1 MPTTS
6 SQSIAGALF
15 FFKLRS
21 LPTLLPSLSLF
32 WRPVMKAHS
41 LAVTN
46 WTNSSVLIPVV
57 FAYFHKSHLFLFV
70 MSSVLTRS
78 YFTICN
84 AKDHGNLDA
93 FEPWCWRRLLR
104 VPWTARR
111 SNQSI
116 LKEINPEY
124 SLEGL
129 MLKLKFQYFGHLMW
143 RVDSLEKI
151 LMLGKTEGRRKRA
164 VRWDGW
170 MASWTQWTWVW
181 TGSGR
186 WWRMGKPGVL
196 QSIGSGGVRHDLATE
211 WQQQWEHKQCKP
223 RQHIKKQRYHF
234 ADKGL
239 YSQSYVFSSSHEWMW
254 ELDHKE
260 GWVLKNWC
268 FWTMVLEKTLASPL
282 DCKEIQP
289 VNPRGNQS

>member
-1 MPTTS
+1 
-6 SQSIAGALF
+6 
-15 FFKLRS
+15 
-21 LPTLLPSLSLF
+21 
-32 WRPVMKAHS
+32 
-41 LAVTN
+41 
-46 WTNSSVLIPVV
+46 
-57 FAYFHKSHLFLFV
+57 

-93 FEPWCWRRLLR
+93 FELWCWRRLLR

-143 RVDSLEKI
+143 SVDSLEKI

-186 WWRMGKPGVL
+186 WWRMGKPGML
-196 QSIGSGGVRHDLATE
+196 QSIGSGRVRHDLATE
-211 WQQQWEHKQCKP
+211 WQQQWEHKKCKTSLEASGQP
-223 RQHIKKQRYHF
+223 QNLPGMCLQQPSILIKPTCNHPFLYHF
-234 ADKGL
+234 MAL
-239 YSQSYVFSSSHEWMW
+239 IIIENY
-254 ELDHKE
+254 
-260 GWVLKNWC
+260 
-268 FWTMVLEKTLASPL
+268 
-282 DCKEIQP
+282 IQ
-289 VNPRGNQS
+289 